1 MNTPNSDNSDSD
13 CPIPLQGY
21 KGIKITPSDI
31 PKLQYNSTVAQYN
44 NWLVNVKTVFN
55 GDPARF
61 PMNHQKFIL
70 ATMTLDE
77 QLKTMYNSATQ
88 VSPILSQ
95 HWRKFE

>member
-1 MNTPNSDNSDSD
+1 MNTPNSNDSDLD

-31 PKLQYNSTVAQYN
+31 PKLQYNSTVSQYD
-44 NWLVNVKTVFN
+44 NWLVDVKTIFN

-61 PMNHQKFIL
+61 PTNCQKIIL

-77 QLKTMYNSATQ
+77 QLKVKLVQ
-88 VSPILSQ
+88 VFLEGLMGSSELIQQL
-95 HWRKFE
+95 